1 MEIIE
6 SKSSKTLIMG
16 YNKHILYYLKGSD
29 IMNSAK
35 KILLNL
41 IDEMPED
48 KIPDVIDFI
57 GYLKV
62 KNEMDI
68 FKELQNASISSIE
81 FWDTDIDDEV
91 WNNA

>member
-1 MEIIE
+1 MEITE

-68 FKELQNASISSIE
+68 FKELQNASSSSIE
-81 FWDTDIDDEV
+81 FWDNDIDDEV

>member
-1 MEIIE
+1 MEISE
-6 SKSSKTLIMG
+6 PKSSKPLTMG
-16 YNKHILYYLKGSD
+16 YNKYILYYLKGSD

-68 FKELQNASISSIE
+68 FKELQNASSSSME
-81 FWDTDIDDEV
+81 FWDNDIDDEV